1 MHILKRLANI
11 LVSAAL
17 LLTMP
22 LAAMATTQTSA
33 NTTSGGTVKVPAVG
47 NIFQPDGTFNA
58 NQFTISTA
66 APNDLINDRG
76 RALRYGAVTTSTT
89 PARLVQANKITFNA
103 EATNDTVTRSA
114 VVETFLGD
122 RVSVGTTGNGVTAG
136 TVYHLGGIPFSSC
149 NSSTNVCT
157 TAFDPGWAANDE
169 VLLYVYGGSLPT
181 GVTGNTKYYL
191 DDASSTTTGFR
202 ATSGGSTIDITS
214 AGSGTIIAFHRTIG
228 RLYPTLLDAQAA
240 TNAVNI
246 TGTITGVNMP
256 ILDVNASN
264 QVLIRNDDA
273 SIAVYIGFDA
283 NVSSTSGL
291 KIPAGT
297 TLAVPVNVL
306 GSIWV
311 VAASGTPVVQ
321 YLAL

>member
-1 MHILKRLANI
+1 MHMLKRLSGFLLA
-11 LVSAAL
+11 AAL
-17 LLTMP
+17 VVMP
-22 LAAMATTQTSA
+22 LQAMASTQTSA

-47 NIFQPDGTFNA
+47 NLFQPDGTFNA

-76 RALRYGAVTTSTT
+76 RAVRYGSVTTSTT
-89 PARLVQANKITFNA
+89 PARLVQPNKVTFNA
-103 EATNDTVTRSA
+103 EATNDTVTRSLA
-114 VVETFLGD
+114 VETFLGD
-122 RVSVGTTGNGVTAG
+122 RVSVGTTGGGVTAG

-149 NSSTNVCT
+149 NSSTNLCT

-169 VLLYVYGGSLPT
+169 VLLYVFGGSLPT
-181 GVTGNTKYYL
+181 GVVGNTKYYL
-191 DDASSTTTGFR
+191 SDDTGTTTGFR
-202 ATSGGSTIDITS
+202 ATPSGATIDLTS

-228 RLYPTLLDAQAA
+228 RLHTTLATAQSA
-240 TNAVNI
+240 TSAVDI
-246 TGTITGVNMP
+246 TGTISSVNMP

-264 QVLIRNDDA
+264 QILIRNDDA

-283 NVSSTSGL
+283 NVSASSGL

-297 TLAVPVNVL
+297 TLSVPVNVL

-321 YLAL
+321 YLVL